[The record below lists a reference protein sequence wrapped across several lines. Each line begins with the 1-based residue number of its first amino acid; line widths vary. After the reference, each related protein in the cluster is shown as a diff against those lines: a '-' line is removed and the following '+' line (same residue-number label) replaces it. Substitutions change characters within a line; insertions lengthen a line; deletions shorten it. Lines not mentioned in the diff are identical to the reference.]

1 MAGGDLNIIQVST
14 LLNTILSQARLS
26 TASVVDTSSFISVAQ
41 TALKCAPD
49 VLLQSLG
56 QMFTNRDIVSM
67 RPYNRK
73 FKSLERTSEQW
84 GNAVRK
90 INYVDSPMVENPA
103 WELTD
108 GASVDMYK
116 VVKPKIL
123 QTNFYG
129 QATWQQEFT
138 IFDYQLDIAFRNPY
152 DFQAFMSG
160 MYQNKADQREQA
172 HEALARSVIVN
183 LIGGVIEGNPDGGVV
198 KLLTLYNAQN
208 GSSLT
213 KTDIFKSE
221 NFPDF
226 LKFFVATLNIYLKLM
241 SERSQKFQINVTGK
255 EITRHTPKQDVMM
268 YLYTPF
274 YEKART
280 MVYADVFNT
289 GYIDMGNF
297 EEVNYWQSIEDTSTI
312 NATVAYTDNT
322 GAVQT
327 GSVNNENVLGIIF
340 DREAAGYT
348 TIVNKGGTTPYNV
361 KGAYVNNVNSFS
373 DRYYNDFTEKAIV
386 FTLE

>member
-1 MAGGDLNIIQVST
+1 MAGGDLNIVQVST

-103 WELTD
+103 WELVD
-108 GASVDMYK
+108 GQSIDMYK

-183 LIGGVIEGNPDGGVV
+183 LIGGVIKGNADGGVI

-208 GSSLT
+208 GTALT

-312 NATVAYTDNT
+312 NATVAYTDNS
-322 GAVQT
+322 GAIQT
-327 GSVNNENVLGIIF
+327 GTVNNENVLGIIF